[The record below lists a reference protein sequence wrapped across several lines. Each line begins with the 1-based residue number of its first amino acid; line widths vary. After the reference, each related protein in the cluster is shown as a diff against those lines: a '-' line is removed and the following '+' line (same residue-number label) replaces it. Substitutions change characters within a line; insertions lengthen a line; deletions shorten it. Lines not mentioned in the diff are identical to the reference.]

1 MKSILGVLA
10 LSVTVATPVMAADM
24 RMPVKAPP
32 APVITLYS
40 WTGCYIGAHV
50 GGAFSRSKFRDRL
63 TGSTI
68 DFPDHDHDLN
78 AFIAGGQIGCNLW
91 QSDRWVFGIE
101 GQAAWADMDG
111 DRNFD
116 GPFGAGDVRRF
127 HTENGIIGSVAA
139 RFGYAFGAN
148 GQTLWFVKGG
158 GAFVHH
164 QHHAEIATGPVT
176 FVIHDTDRDLR
187 WGWMV
192 GTGFEQALGSNWSI
206 KAEYNFNHFGR
217 KDFDL
222 CLNGV
227 CESFDHRA
235 HVHVVKVGIN
245 YRFGGWGGAPVAAR
259 Y

>member
-1 MKSILGVLA
+1 MKAILGVLA

-32 APVITLYS
+32 APIITLYS

-50 GGAFSRSKFRDRL
+50 GGAFARPKFHDRL
-63 TGSTI
+63 INSAI
-68 DFPDHDHDLN
+68 DLPDHDHNLN
-78 AFIAGGQIGCNLW
+78 AFIAGGQIGCNVW

-101 GQAAWADMDG
+101 GQAAWADSDSE
-111 DRNFD
+111 RNFV
-116 GPFGAGDVRRF
+116 PLSVGDVRHFR
-127 HTENGIIGSVAA
+127 TEHGVIGSVAA

-164 QHHAEIATGPVT
+164 QHHAEIATSPVT

-192 GTGFEQALGSNWSI
+192 GTGIEQALSGNWSI
-206 KAEYNFNHFGR
+206 KAEYNFSHFGR

-222 CLNGV
+222 CLNGI
-227 CESFDHRA
+227 CEAFDNKLNI
-235 HVHVVKVGIN
+235 HVVKFGIN
-245 YRFGGWGGAPVAAR
+245 YRFGGFGGPVAAR